1 LSAEQLRRLP
11 ALLRRGP
18 AAYGFRGDLW
28 PRTRIAAVIRLEFGG
43 SYHPTHVGRLCNQ
56 IRWSP
61 PNPAR
66 RARQRNE
73 AAITHWRKETLLA
86 IKRGRKP
93 GSKASSSESG
103 FSPLPS
109 VVRTYAQMGQTPVL
123 RAWWT
128 RDHLSAISAL
138 SPEGRLYFHCQERA
152 FKSDD
157 VVALFEHLLRE
168 VPNRLVIIW
177 DGSPVRRSHTIREF
191 LANGAA
197 QRLHMEH
204 LPAYAPELNPGKG
217 LRPQLKGVGL
227 RNVCC
232 YDMPHLRSELCGA
245 VKRVRRKPR
254 ILKGCF
260 QGAGLL
266 DLYARVNNHPPLQ
279 ARKPWSIFER
289 LRCGIVGDDFQAI
302 GVFGRAPD
310 GPLLRGVHR
319 RALAFRGWWLE
330 PTGLPADDDADLGS
344 IARNGCLHALD
355 IVVLIEEE
363 VDDAVIPLF
372 KAVEVSDVT
381 IRKLHTQS
389 FIC

>member
-1 LSAEQLRRLP
+1 MPPWRARVFGPTLLTRALIAKAREDWCYTPRHEPCCPCLERSPTTPSVAPQTERLVAAPDRGSPGISEGAVSQWIARARRAGPEALRRHTEPGVPRQLSAEQLRRLP

-73 AAITHWRKETLLA
+73 AAITHWRKETLPA
-86 IKRGRKP
+86 IKGGRKP

-177 DGSPVRRSHTIREF
+177 DGSPVHRSHTIREF

-217 LRPQLKGVGL
+217 LRP
-227 RNVCC
+227 
-232 YDMPHLRSELCGA
+232 HL
-245 VKRVRRKPR
+245 
-254 ILKGCF
+254 
-260 QGAGLL
+260 
-266 DLYARVNNHPPLQ
+266 
-279 ARKPWSIFER
+279 
-289 LRCGIVGDDFQAI
+289 
-302 GVFGRAPD
+302 
-310 GPLLRGVHR
+310 
-319 RALAFRGWWLE
+319 
-330 PTGLPADDDADLGS
+330 
-344 IARNGCLHALD
+344 
-355 IVVLIEEE
+355 
-363 VDDAVIPLF
+363 
-372 KAVEVSDVT
+372 
-381 IRKLHTQS
+381 
-389 FIC
+389 